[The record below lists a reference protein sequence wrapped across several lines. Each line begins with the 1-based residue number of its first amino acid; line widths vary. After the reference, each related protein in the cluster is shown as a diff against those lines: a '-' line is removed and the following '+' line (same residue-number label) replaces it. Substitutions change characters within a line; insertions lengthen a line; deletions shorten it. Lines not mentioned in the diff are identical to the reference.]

1 LLSKGEGV
9 SLLCWCQLLE
19 RIGVLE
25 RDGKKQGKGRISF
38 YLLRFDLVAES
49 TSYTTDHLGLGF
61 RV

>member
-1 LLSKGEGV
+1 
-9 SLLCWCQLLE
+9 
-19 RIGVLE
+19 VLE